1 VKEEA
6 GNTVKRAAGGK
17 FAAGVSGNPA
27 GRPRGSRDK
36 RTLVLA
42 ELVDGDGVEIVG
54 KLLARA
60 KKGDPWAVRLV
71 VERLLPKMERRLQID
86 LPRVEQ
92 ASDVASA
99 VAQVIELA
107 SSGDLTVDEARAFL
121 ALLESQRKAIET
133 SELQVRLE
141 LLEEQQREG

>member
-1 VKEEA
+1 M
-6 GNTVKRAAGGK
+6 
-17 FAAGVSGNPA
+17 
-27 GRPRGSRDK
+27 
-36 RTLVLA
+36 
-42 ELVDGDGVEIVG
+42 
-54 KLLARA
+54 
-60 KKGDPWAVRLV
+60 RLV

-133 SELQVRLE
+133 SELAVRLE